1 MAHAMARSGA
11 FYLALVPIRPRS
23 RGARRSLRTSPA
35 RVSLR
40 PPHGFNPDTPRR
52 LSTPLDRRLSTPPRR
67 RFVWAITLQWTRFLN
82 NFDDALR
89 GIGDFE
95 RWVKEV
101 EFDLNNL
108 TGVMKYVEEGA
119 EEERGGA
126 DAGDE
131 DGNE

>member
-1 MAHAMARSGA
+1 
-11 FYLALVPIRPRS
+11 
-23 RGARRSLRTSPA
+23 
-35 RVSLR
+35 
-40 PPHGFNPDTPRR
+40 
-52 LSTPLDRRLSTPPRR
+52 
-67 RFVWAITLQWTRFLN
+67 
-82 NFDDALR
+82 
-89 GIGDFE
+89 
-95 RWVKEV
+95 VKEV